1 MKKKKMYYAIK
12 ALRPV
17 KVQRI
22 ANKELREALLANELT
37 MLDEQR
43 IYEQKARDLENTY
56 LHGYEKDRALVEE
69 LKVLVL
75 QEADRTKREKIKA
88 KIDAHADLFDAVRNL
103 HAALRELGEESI
115 TLKRIDKAV
124 FMEEMKE
131 QDFELGLIEA
141 VYPMFNA

>member
-1 MKKKKMYYAIK
+1 MYYAIK

-22 ANKELREALLANELT
+22 VNKELRDALLANELK

-56 LHGYEKDRALVEE
+56 LHGYENDRALVEE
-69 LKVLVL
+69 LKTLAM
-75 QEADRTKREKIKA
+75 QENDRTKREKIKA
-88 KIDAHADLFDAVRNL
+88 KIDAHADLFNAVRKL
-103 HAALRELGEESI
+103 HVALRELGEESV
-115 TLKRIDKAV
+115 TLKKIDKAV

-141 VYPMFNA
+141 VYPMFK